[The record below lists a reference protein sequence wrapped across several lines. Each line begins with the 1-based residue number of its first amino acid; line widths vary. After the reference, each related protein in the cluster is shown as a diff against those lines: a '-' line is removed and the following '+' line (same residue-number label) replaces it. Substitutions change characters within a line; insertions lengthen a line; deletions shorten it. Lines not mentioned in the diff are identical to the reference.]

1 MYAAVWRRLKVRQN
15 YISQEE
21 NIMVSRKPFGC
32 LIEGQKRETMIMYVL
47 RDREPRSSCRKLAL
61 PMHTTHL

>member
-1 MYAAVWRRLKVRQN
+1 MYPAVWRRLKVRQN

-21 NIMVSRKPFGC
+21 NNVVSRKPFGC

-47 RDREPRSSCRKLAL
+47 RDREPRSS
-61 PMHTTHL
+61 